1 MKFIGLATLVLL
13 NVCFSACH
21 KKLIKSE
28 SKMEQRSDSIPPLP
42 VFINK
47 MHPSDTNIQNVPL
60 LMTFQKTAC
69 FGFCPVFE
77 FRLYRNGVCL
87 YEGKQFTPIQ
97 GQFYDL
103 MKESEWQ
110 DIKNKV
116 DSVGF
121 FALEDLYPVNEK
133 EIIMDLPKTI
143 TTIFLN
149 GRNKKITNSHSAP
162 QPLKELESLIQQA
175 IDRIVEKHLN

>member
-1 MKFIGLATLVLL
+1 MKFIGFAIIGLL
-13 NVCFSACH
+13 SVCFTACH

-28 SKMEQRSDSIPPLP
+28 SKIEQKSDSIPPLP
-42 VFINK
+42 VFIK
-47 MHPSDTNIQNVPL
+47 RMHPSDTNVQNVPL

-77 FRLYRNGVCL
+77 FRLYRNGICH
-87 YEGKQFTPIQ
+87 YDGKQFTPIQ

-103 MKESEWQ
+103 MEESEWQ
-110 DIKNKV
+110 NIKNKV

-121 FALEDLYPVNEK
+121 FALEENYPVSEK
-133 EIIMDLPKTI
+133 EVIMDLPKTV
-143 TTIFLN
+143 TTMFLN
-149 GRNKKITNSHSAP
+149 GRTKKITNSHSAP
-162 QPLKELESLIQQA
+162 QPLKELESLIQQV